1 MNRLKQA
8 ASLLS
13 LLMLLLFAQ
22 GAAAETARELT
33 CQLAGKPIKEIENL
47 SDQNYETYWTSVG
60 GSEASVRMKA
70 EEPIASVYVQFYD
83 QAVPLETQV
92 QNADGTWRTVGTSGG
107 AFLTAYIE
115 LDEPAE
121 FVRLRPAEGKGRMFI
136 AEVHAFSEGETPDW
150 VQRWQ
155 PPLNKADLLVLAA
168 HPDDEMLFL
177 GGTIPYYA
185 GERQMD
191 VQVAYLVPTMP
202 YRRLELLD
210 GLWLC
215 GVKHYP
221 ELGTMPDRFCGNL
234 KDMYEQKGWNEA
246 SVTRFVTGLYRRCRP
261 EVVVTHD
268 VHGEYG
274 HGAHRAAA
282 DAAQKAIALAADPN
296 YQHEGLKETE
306 PWQVKKLY
314 LHLYEEGA
322 RRMDWDEPLDAF
334 GGRTAVDMA
343 KEAFACHISQQRTQY
358 HVEDFG
364 PYDCTRFGL
373 AFSVVGEDV
382 EMKDFFENIEK

>member
-1 MNRLKQA
+1 MSGLKRA
-8 ASLLS
+8 AGVFC
-13 LLMLLLFAQ
+13 LLMLAFFERS
-22 GAAAETARELT
+22 AAAEPARELT
-33 CQLAGKPIKEIENL
+33 CQLAGKPIKEIANL
-47 SDQNYETYWTSVG
+47 SDGNYQTYWTSVG
-60 GSEASVRMKA
+60 GSEASVRLKA
-70 EEPIASVYVQFYD
+70 EEEIASVYVQFYD
-83 QAVPLETQV
+83 QAVPMEAQV
-92 QNADGTWRTVGTSGG
+92 QNEDGTWRTVGTGG
-107 AFLTAYIE
+107 GEFLTAYIE

-136 AEVHAFSEGETPDW
+136 AEVHAFSQGDTPEW

-215 GVKHYP
+215 GVKNYP
-221 ELGTMPDRFCGNL
+221 ELGTMPDKFCGSL

-246 SVTRFVTGLYRRCRP
+246 SVLHFVAGLYRRCRP

-268 VHGEYG
+268 VQGEYG

-282 DAAQKAIALAADPN
+282 DAAKKAIALAADSN
-296 YQHEGLKETE
+296 VEHEGMKEME

-322 RRMDWDEPLDAF
+322 RRMDWDEPLETF
-334 GGRTAVDMA
+334 GGKTAVDMA
-343 KEAFACHISQQRTQY
+343 KEAFACHISQQRTHY

-373 AFSVVGEDV
+373 AFSSVGEDV
-382 EMKDFFENIEK
+382 EMKDFFENIEQ